1 MLDNLDRQEADQ
13 SITLTAWPRLL
24 PGLAFGEHTNYQRGE
39 AVRIYFG
46 NILCKHWREMNVSL
60 SHGLTHP
67 QNQDNIFYS
76 PWLEKKFFIVFRSY
90 CFRDLFHIS
99 TAKPLTSFYESLYEF
114 KKIGSG
120 EIDAT
125 SLDVS
130 VDI

>member
-1 MLDNLDRQEADQ
+1 
-13 SITLTAWPRLL
+13 
-24 PGLAFGEHTNYQRGE
+24 
-39 AVRIYFG
+39 
-46 NILCKHWREMNVSL
+46 MNVSL

-114 KKIGSG
+114 KKTGSG